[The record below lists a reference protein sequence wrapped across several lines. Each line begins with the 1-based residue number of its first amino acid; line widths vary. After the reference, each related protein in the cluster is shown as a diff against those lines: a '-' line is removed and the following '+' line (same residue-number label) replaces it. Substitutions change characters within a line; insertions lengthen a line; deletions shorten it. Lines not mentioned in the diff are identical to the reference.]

1 MMAPACLATV
11 TNMMETMS
19 FVWNLGCTPGLGRC
33 GSFRCCALEL
43 QLRAERGK
51 DESQRGTK
59 ERETDRQTEM
69 KMYVQKKGGLEESV
83 GITQKPFPLPA

>member
-1 MMAPACLATV
+1 MMAPACLATA

-19 FVWNLGCTPGLGRC
+19 FVWNLRCTAGLGRC

-43 QLRAERGK
+43 KLRAERGK

-59 ERETDRQTEM
+59 ERQTER
-69 KMYVQKKGGLEESV
+69 KTYVQKKGGLEESV
-83 GITQKPFPLPA
+83 GTTQKPFPLPA